1 MRFDQSSKTNYWIGL
16 YFYAQLLS
24 GLILFMRIIGD
35 LVWKL
40 LPSSYGEVHKQR
52 AAVLNGYS
60 ASGIG
65 DRSDITKWKLQC

>member
-40 LPSSYGEVHKQR
+40 LPS
-52 AAVLNGYS
+52 
-60 ASGIG
+60 
-65 DRSDITKWKLQC
+65 